1 ASSFR
6 AALPGKLLS
15 CWTVIRSSL
24 RRFQFQKNGS
34 IVPDLWEF
42 VWDYERCY
50 QMTDRKL
57 LSSLV
62 SAAGFEPATHALK
75 GSPTQ
80 SQTTTCTS
88 SLLHAR
94 HNKVNEMPTRHRSGC
109 PEGARN
115 PASRTMS
122 LRFAGSFV

>member
-1 ASSFR
+1 M
-6 AALPGKLLS
+6 
-15 CWTVIRSSL
+15 IRSSL

-50 QMTDRKL
+50 QITDRKL

-75 GSPTQ
+75 G
-80 SQTTTCTS
+80 
-88 SLLHAR
+88 
-94 HNKVNEMPTRHRSGC
+94 RSVAT
-109 PEGARN
+109 PLYIFQR
-115 PASRTMS
+115 
-122 LRFAGSFV
+122 LRVRRKLKKTPFWQ